1 MDDAKDGLSDASLQ
15 LRALAALS
23 GSLTDPLTPDQAAE
37 IVERHALA
45 ALGATSAVIV
55 TLGNFPPN
63 GAGDASVPI
72 APPQMAQLP
81 AGEAPRDTGEGH
93 VETLTLVHAIGIP
106 DVAFMPTPLRIDSPV
121 PLAEVART
129 GKPVFLNGEM
139 ELRRYPAWGE
149 GVLKAGGSAAAAV
162 PVWANGH
169 LRGVLGLTWN
179 TPRVFNQDE
188 RAFVLT
194 LGVMCA
200 QAIMRGHLVAAERRA
215 REIAEHAIQ
224 ARGQFLRTMTH
235 ELRTPLTAVVGYT
248 DLLSEEMVG
257 KVTPVQKEHLRRARR
272 ASEHVL
278 SLIEDLLGFARL
290 EAGEEHIHLERIIAA
305 DIVEEALDIVRPIA
319 ELKGV
324 RIRVEVPDVAIT
336 LETDRVKL
344 RQILVNLVTNA
355 VKYTDVGNVVLIV
368 RLEGIGM
375 ALKIY
380 FEVTDTGRG
389 IAAGDQGRVFDAF
402 WRAPH
407 PLRRESDGTG
417 LGLPVAR
424 QLARLLGGDVFIA
437 HSELGH
443 GSTFVASLPAQY
455 PGPRSSPSADLTDR
469 PRPDV
474 P

>member
-1 MDDAKDGLSDASLQ
+1 MCCRSS
-15 LRALAALS
+15 RTCS
-23 GSLTDPLTPDQAAE
+23 GS
-37 IVERHALA
+37 H
-45 ALGATSAVIV
+45 
-55 TLGNFPPN
+55 
-63 GAGDASVPI
+63 
-72 APPQMAQLP
+72 
-81 AGEAPRDTGEGH
+81 
-93 VETLTLVHAIGIP
+93 
-106 DVAFMPTPLRIDSPV
+106 
-121 PLAEVART
+121 
-129 GKPVFLNGEM
+129 
-139 ELRRYPAWGE
+139 
-149 GVLKAGGSAAAAV
+149 GSRQ
-162 PVWANGH
+162 G
-169 LRGVLGLTWN
+169 
-179 TPRVFNQDE
+179 
-188 RAFVLT
+188 
-194 LGVMCA
+194 
-200 QAIMRGHLVAAERRA
+200 
-215 REIAEHAIQ
+215 REN
-224 ARGQFLRTMTH
+224 
-235 ELRTPLTAVVGYT
+235 
-248 DLLSEEMVG
+248 
-257 KVTPVQKEHLRRARR
+257 
-272 ASEHVL
+272 
-278 SLIEDLLGFARL
+278 
-290 EAGEEHIHLERIIAA
+290 IHLQRIIAA

-443 GSTFVASLPAQY
+443 GSSFVASLPAQY